1 MRYATVRI
9 GDVIGPAAVR
19 DERVVPL
26 RGPDWPADLAGLI
39 AAGPMAW
46 REVAAWCETREAR
59 ADELP
64 LDEVAL
70 EPPLRPTGFIF
81 TIGENYAPPGGD
93 PDKRGDAPKV
103 FGKLPGSVV
112 GPGASLGWDPE
123 LLSLVDYEVELAVVI
138 GQPARGV
145 PVGSAAEH
153 VFGYTCLNDIASRED
168 RYDGDQFLLGK
179 SHPSFCPLGPWIVT
193 PDEFGD
199 PHALRLRSVL
209 NGDEVQSGN
218 TAQMR
223 FRIPEIVAYLSR
235 FTELRPGDVIATGT
249 PPGTG
254 IDRRPPRLLTDGDE
268 IAVEIEGIGSLRN
281 RVDLGA

>member
-9 GDVIGPAAVR
+9 GDSIVPAAVR
-19 DERVVPL
+19 EARIVPL
-26 RGPDWPADLAGLI
+26 AGHGWPAELAGII

-46 REVAAWCETREAR
+46 REIAAWCETREAR
-59 ADELP
+59 AHERP
-64 LDEVAL
+64 LDEAAL
-70 EPPLRPTGFIF
+70 EPPLRPSGFIF
-81 TIGENYAPPGGD
+81 TIGENYAPAGED
-93 PDKRGDAPKV
+93 PARRGDAPKV

-112 GPGASLGWDPE
+112 GTGAALSWDPQ
-123 LLSLVDYEVELAVVI
+123 LLPLVDYEAELAVVI
-138 GQPARGV
+138 GLPARTISAE
-145 PVGSAAEH
+145 SAAEH
-153 VFGYTCLNDIASRED
+153 LFGYTCLNDIASRED
-168 RYDGDQFLLGK
+168 RYDGDQWLLGK

-193 PDEFGD
+193 PDEISD

-209 NGDEVQSGN
+209 NGEEVQSGS
-218 TAQMR
+218 TGQMR

-254 IDRRPPRLLTDGDE
+254 IDRRPPRLLADGDE
-268 IAVEIEGIGSLRN
+268 IVVEIEGIGSLRN